1 MKNRLWKPYVHDSSL
16 ALITLQLAFNFGS
29 RYYTH
34 DQAYTQNHLLLVQQ
48 TSKSKPLHN
57 PLLNNKKKLKNL
69 SPVMQRFPQAGYSKI
84 TNQGQELVIVMEE
97 EQSRSYKKSLFLTPS
112 LLLFQKSDSSSWS
125 GAY

>member
-57 PLLNNKKKLKNL
+57 PLLNNKKKTQKPFPCDAALPTSWLFKNNK
-69 SPVMQRFPQAGYSKI
+69 SGPGTGDRDGRGAE
-84 TNQGQELVIVMEE
+84 QEL
-97 EQSRSYKKSLFLTPS
+97 
-112 LLLFQKSDSSSWS
+112 
-125 GAY
+125 